1 MHIEKETIDQTVE
14 ALRALAD
21 PARLRLLRAVQS
33 ASGRVC
39 VCELVAAL
47 ALPQAQV
54 SRHLG
59 RLKRA
64 GWLHSERHGTW
75 AYYRLPDCLAPHR
88 QRLLRAIEQFDETP
102 FKADAQRLKRRLALR
117 EGGLCVL
124 GYDSVFTQFSS

>member
-1 MHIEKETIDQTVE
+1 
-14 ALRALAD
+14 
-21 PARLRLLRAVQS
+21 
-33 ASGRVC
+33 

-59 RLKRA
+59 QLKRA

-75 AYYRLPDCLAPHR
+75 AYYGLPECLAPY
-88 QRLLRAIEQFDETP
+88 QQQLLRAIEQLDETP
-102 FKADAQRLKRRLALR
+102 FKVDAQRLKRRLALR

-124 GYDSVFTQFSS
+124 GYDSVSAQFSP